1 MVFNFGHRTVQKTRY
16 SYLLPLPV
24 DWIKNMKIGKGDSLN
39 IEMQNDHSL
48 RITPIPEARQDSTGI
63 RTETPNQSR
72 TEVPA

>member
-1 MVFNFGHRTVQKTRY
+1 MVFNFGHRTIQKTRY

-48 RITPIPEARQDSTGI
+48 RITPIPEARQDSTEI

-72 TEVPA
+72 KEVPE